1 MGCLSSQRDAHICC
15 ENGHWMLIFTHEF
28 VVAGDVAPPN
38 DITSWFSS
46 QGLGKTLPTAL
57 AHAHDIYALGMQ
69 VCG

>member
-1 MGCLSSQRDAHICC
+1 MFASSATYEVISCVLQYLYI
-15 ENGHWMLIFTHEF
+15 
-28 VVAGDVAPPN
+28 VADDQAPPS

-69 VCG
+69 VCE